1 VSEEIAKQSTEVT
14 NSIIRSVGIFN
25 QLGVT
30 ALDSA
35 RENVKI
41 YGRTVDALTDFNNN
55 ILKAWT
61 SYWSSITT
69 TATRA
74 NEVNDIVRDNTLRIV
89 DEVAKVQP
97 QFAQSISNL
106 QLDNI
111 QTVRSM
117 IQTVFANQK
126 QVVAHALNTPQ
137 ALQVSEE
144 VAKQSTEV
152 TNSIIRSVGIFNQLG
167 VTALDSARESVK
179 IYGRTVDALTDF
191 NNNILKAWTSY
202 WSSPQQQQLQ
212 QQFYRA

>member
-1 VSEEIAKQSTEVT
+1 MSDKRTTSRDNEETK
-14 NSIIRSVGIFN
+14 
-25 QLGVT
+25 
-30 ALDSA
+30 
-35 RENVKI
+35 
-41 YGRTVDALTDFNNN
+41 
-55 ILKAWT
+55 
-61 SYWSSITT
+61 ITT

-117 IQTVFANQK
+117 IQTAFANQK

-144 VAKQSTEV
+144 IAKQSTEV
-152 TNSIIRSVGIFNQLG
+152 TNSIILN
-167 VTALDSARESVK
+167 K
-179 IYGRTVDALTDF
+179 CYGYTM
-191 NNNILKAWTSY
+191 
-202 WSSPQQQQLQ
+202 
-212 QQFYRA
+212 

>member
-1 VSEEIAKQSTEVT
+1 MSDKRTTSRDNEETK
-14 NSIIRSVGIFN
+14 
-25 QLGVT
+25 
-30 ALDSA
+30 
-35 RENVKI
+35 
-41 YGRTVDALTDFNNN
+41 
-55 ILKAWT
+55 
-61 SYWSSITT
+61 ITT

-106 QLDNI
+106 QLDNV

-117 IQTVFANQK
+117 IQTAFANQK

-144 VAKQSTEV
+144 IAKQSTEV
-152 TNSIIRSVGIFNQLG
+152 TNSIIRSVGIFNHLG
-167 VTALDSARESVK
+167 VTALDSARENVK

-191 NNNILKAWTSY
+191 NNNILKTWASY

>member
-1 VSEEIAKQSTEVT
+1 MSDKRTTARDNEETK
-14 NSIIRSVGIFN
+14 
-25 QLGVT
+25 
-30 ALDSA
+30 
-35 RENVKI
+35 
-41 YGRTVDALTDFNNN
+41 
-55 ILKAWT
+55 
-61 SYWSSITT
+61 ITT

-117 IQTVFANQK
+117 IQTAFANQK
-126 QVVAHALNTPQ
+126 QVVAHTLNTPQ

-144 VAKQSTEV
+144 FAKQSTEV

-167 VTALDSARESVK
+167 VTALDSARENVK
-179 IYGRTVDALTDF
+179 IYGRTADALTDF
-191 NNNILKAWTSY
+191 NNNISKAWASY
-202 WSSPQQQQLQ
+202 WSSPQQQQQLQ

>member
-1 VSEEIAKQSTEVT
+1 MSDKRTTSRDNEETK
-14 NSIIRSVGIFN
+14 
-25 QLGVT
+25 
-30 ALDSA
+30 
-35 RENVKI
+35 
-41 YGRTVDALTDFNNN
+41 
-55 ILKAWT
+55 
-61 SYWSSITT
+61 ITT

-117 IQTVFANQK
+117 IQTAFANQK
-126 QVVAHALNTPQ
+126 QVDAHTLNTPQ

-144 VAKQSTEV
+144 FAKQSTEV

-167 VTALDSARESVK
+167 VTALDSARENVK
-179 IYGRTVDALTDF
+179 IYGRTADALADF
-191 NNNILKAWTSY
+191 NNNISKAWASY
-202 WSSPQQQQLQ
+202 WSSPQQQQQLQ